1 MKYDG
6 EVIAEYDMSSGERTI
21 DMKTPE
27 QWVRGNMVFL
37 ITLASKD
44 ETKVEI
50 EKIKESEKIFAKNT
64 EVRVI
69 DEKDSK
75 DFINKNPPT
84 GIKPRRFFFARACVR
99 EK

>member
-6 EVIAEYDMSSGERTI
+6 ETIAEYDMSSGERTI

-37 ITLASKD
+37 ITLSGKD

-50 EKIKESEKIFAKNT
+50 EKIKVE
-64 EVRVI
+64 
-69 DEKDSK
+69 
-75 DFINKNPPT
+75 
-84 GIKPRRFFFARACVR
+84 
-99 EK
+99 